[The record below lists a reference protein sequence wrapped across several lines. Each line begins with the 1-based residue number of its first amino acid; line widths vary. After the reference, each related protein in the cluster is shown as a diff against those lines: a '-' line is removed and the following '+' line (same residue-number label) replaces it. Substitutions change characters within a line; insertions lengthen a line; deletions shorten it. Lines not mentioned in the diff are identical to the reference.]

1 MSSGATLETKIQF
14 HSESEPLPGS
24 LFNRVGHSSMSMAG
38 KPGFNGL
45 STRDWTLLSA
55 SVFSSREVSS
65 ARNEFH
71 KEHGATFPL
80 ALAERAISLYA
91 GEDDTVLDP
100 FLGTGTTIIAACK
113 LNRKGIGFELY
124 DRFAFIAINLLE
136 EEKTQRNMRA
146 SIGQDRVLNT
156 DDLKIVEGDCLE
168 LIKELEGNSIQL
180 TFTSPPYA
188 DFIHKSVKDREK
200 RAKSTMPSA
209 IVTENKSSVSAYGE
223 SDRDFGNLDYESFL
237 ISVEELMAEIYRVTK
252 PGGYNVWVVKDY
264 RDTKNLKPYIDVHT
278 GIANAGANVGFFYH
292 DLIIWD
298 QNAQRTLVLNGYPS
312 VFYTNQNH
320 SYLVVLRKPTI
331 KQAKQLEKI
340 FTKNQSEIYGSM
352 KVADLRKILRNRK
365 LAVSGKKS
373 DLISRLVDQD
383 CLEWWRNYDAPQ

>member
-1 MSSGATLETKIQF
+1 
-14 HSESEPLPGS
+14 
-24 LFNRVGHSSMSMAG
+24 MAG

-45 STRDWTLLSA
+45 STRDWTLRSA
-55 SVFSSREVSS
+55 SVFTSKEVSS
-65 ARNEFH
+65 PRNEFH
-71 KEHGATFPL
+71 IEHGATYPL
-80 ALAERAISLYA
+80 ALAERVIGMYA
-91 GEDDTVLDP
+91 GEGDTVLDP
-100 FLGTGTTIIAACK
+100 FLGTGTTLLAACR

-124 DRFAFIAINLLE
+124 ERFAIIANNLLN
-136 EEKTQRNMRA
+136 EEKIQRNSRA
-146 SIGQDRVLNT
+146 SIGMDKAVKSGDLRVEQGDSLN
-156 DDLKIVEGDCLE
+156 
-168 LIKELEGNSIQL
+168 LIKDIVDNSIQL

-200 RAKSTMPSA
+200 RAKSTIPSA

-237 ISVEELMAEIYRVTK
+237 VAVETLMAEIYRSTK

-278 GIANAGANVGFFYH
+278 GIAKSGENVGFFYH

-298 QNAQRTLVLNGYPS
+298 QNAQRALVLNGYPS

-331 KQAKQLEKI
+331 KQAKKLEKMYR
-340 FTKNQSEIYGSM
+340 KQQPEIYGSM
-352 KVADLRKILRNRK
+352 KVVELRDILRKRK
-365 LAVSGKKS
+365 LKVSGIKR
-373 DLISRLVDQD
+373 DLVSRLVDQD
-383 CLEWWRNYDAPQ
+383 CLERWGDYDVPQ